1 MDQDDRTTS
10 RAVPAREILELK
22 GATKAFG
29 SFFALR
35 DVDFA
40 LRGGE
45 VHALVGEN
53 GAGKSTLIG
62 IMVGGHTLTSGQY
75 FIDGKPVQHL
85 TPHRARLAGVRAVFQ
100 EFSLVPDLSVEA
112 NLFLG
117 QEELKAGLLD
127 LRTMRRLAREHLRK
141 IGFDIEPRSIVR
153 TLSRGEQQMVEI
165 AKALLG
171 EVRVLILDEPTASLT
186 ESEAARLF
194 KLVGTLRSQ
203 GVGIVYVSHRMGEVR
218 QIADRITILRDGSL
232 VGTHAMNE
240 LTDAAVVESMT
251 GKQISVLFPKFQT
264 KTDGVLLQTYG
275 LSTAD
280 GKVRDVS
287 MHVRAGEVVGLA
299 GLVGCGKSEIARAI
313 FGLEAVS
320 AGTVTLTGKP
330 PDTRSNPTRMLAAGV
345 CYFPADRVVEG
356 LALDR
361 PIRENVSMAALDLL
375 DFVRRGLVRT
385 RSEKKQVS
393 AVVDRLKIKPRE
405 IERPVKSL
413 SGGNRQKVLLARGM
427 TRDIRLFLF
436 DEPTVGIDVGA
447 KAEVYNIVRELAER
461 GAGIV
466 LVSSDL
472 TEIVGLSHRVYVIRD
487 GRICDELEGDGISEE
502 TVLSP
507 IFMHATA

>member
-1 MDQDDRTTS
+1 V
-10 RAVPAREILELK
+10 A
-22 GATKAFG
+22 
-29 SFFALR
+29 
-35 DVDFA
+35 
-40 LRGGE
+40 
-45 VHALVGEN
+45 
-53 GAGKSTLIG
+53 
-62 IMVGGHTLTSGQY
+62 
-75 FIDGKPVQHL
+75 
-85 TPHRARLAGVRAVFQ
+85 
-100 EFSLVPDLSVEA
+100 
-112 NLFLG
+112 
-117 QEELKAGLLD
+117 
-127 LRTMRRLAREHLRK
+127 
-141 IGFDIEPRSIVR
+141 
-153 TLSRGEQQMVEI
+153 
-165 AKALLG
+165 
-171 EVRVLILDEPTASLT
+171 
-186 ESEAARLF
+186 
-194 KLVGTLRSQ
+194 
-203 GVGIVYVSHRMGEVR
+203 
-218 QIADRITILRDGSL
+218 
-232 VGTHAMNE
+232 
-240 LTDAAVVESMT
+240 
-251 GKQISVLFPKFQT
+251 
-264 KTDGVLLQTYG
+264 
-275 LSTAD
+275 
-280 GKVRDVS
+280 
-287 MHVRAGEVVGLA
+287 
-299 GLVGCGKSEIARAI
+299 
-313 FGLEAVS
+313 
-320 AGTVTLTGKP
+320 
-330 PDTRSNPTRMLAAGV
+330 
-345 CYFPADRVVEG
+345 EG